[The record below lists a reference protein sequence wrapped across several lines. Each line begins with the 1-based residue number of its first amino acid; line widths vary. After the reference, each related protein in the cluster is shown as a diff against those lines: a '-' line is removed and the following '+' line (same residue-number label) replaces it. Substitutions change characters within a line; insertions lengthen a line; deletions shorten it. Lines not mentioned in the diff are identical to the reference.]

1 MLPAVN
7 IYCDESTH
15 LENDHQK
22 YLVLGAVACSAE
34 RARAV
39 SERLFDIRAKHGV
52 GHDVEIKW
60 SKVSPAKLSFYL
72 DIVDFFF
79 DSADL
84 KFRAVVADKS
94 QLRHGEFQQT
104 YDDWYYKMMFYLVRN
119 LITPDH
125 PVRIYLDKKDTI
137 GGAKA
142 RKLHEVIANSQY
154 DFSREHIERLQLLE
168 SHHVQPMQVA
178 DLLMGAVNYANRGL
192 DSSRAK
198 QAVVG
203 RIMERTSRGL
213 TTSTLPS
220 ETKFNI
226 FKWQGR

>member
-1 MLPAVN
+1 M
-7 IYCDESTH
+7 
-15 LENDHQK
+15 
-22 YLVLGAVACSAE
+22 
-34 RARAV
+34 
-39 SERLFDIRAKHGV
+39 
-52 GHDVEIKW
+52 
-60 SKVSPAKLSFYL
+60 
-72 DIVDFFF
+72 
-79 DSADL
+79 
-84 KFRAVVADKS
+84 
-94 QLRHGEFQQT
+94 
-104 YDDWYYKMMFYLVRN
+104 
-119 LITPDH
+119 
-125 PVRIYLDKKDTI
+125 RIYLDKKDTI